1 MDFLRKDCQN
11 RAMRKCRRLA
21 GPRQNLRSAVVTVA
35 LLEEVLQV
43 VQEAVEGTA
52 PAEGVAM
59 IWQNVQRHIKEVRT
73 QSARKE
79 AL

>member
-1 MDFLRKDCQN
+1 M
-11 RAMRKCRRLA
+11 KCRRLA
-21 GPRQNLRSAVVTVA
+21 VPRLNLRSAVVTVA
-35 LLEEVLQV
+35 LQEV

-52 PAEGVAM
+52 PAEGMAT
-59 IWQNVQRHIKEVRT
+59 IWQNVQLHIKEVWT